1 MRPVH
6 RRTAPGVRGGK
17 PLRRNR
23 TDLSP
28 HYSQTDVSGLVID
41 RRRPGSGYRHVLT
54 IDDVRR
60 FLALLPD
67 RDELLD
73 GLRAIVLDEGSD
85 EHLGWCDR
93 HTVAVCAWERD
104 LERFWHREFVAEH
117 RGILHRLG
125 VEQSEASG
133 PYVRCRFTQA
143 SARGFL
149 LMHILLHELGHCFAA
164 RSVEGDATDVL
175 LWPLGGLAY
184 CDLPHTP
191 RAHLITAAGG
201 PAVNVFLCIVA
212 GGALAFSALIPP
224 FNPFQSPYDLRLY
237 DWAARRFDE
246 ERHALAA

>member
-41 RRRPGSGYRHVLT
+41 RRRPGAGYRHVLT

-73 GLRAIVLDEGSD
+73 GLRAVVLDEGSD

-104 LERFWHREFVAEH
+104 LQRTWRREFVVEH
-117 RGILHRLG
+117 RDILHRLG

-133 PYVRCRFTQA
+133 PFIRCWFTPS

-149 LMHILLHELGHCFAA
+149 LMHILLHELGHHRDRMTNRSRQHCARGEQFAENYA
-164 RSVEGDATDVL
+164 NRLAEC
-175 LWPLGGLAY
+175 LWDQY
-184 CDLPHTP
+184 Y
-191 RAHLITAAGG
+191 AAFG
-201 PAVNVFLCIVA
+201 
-212 GGALAFSALIPP
+212 
-224 FNPFQSPYDLRLY
+224 
-237 DWAARRFDE
+237 W
-246 ERHALAA
+246 